1 MFSEGAG
8 KTNPKVFF
16 SVEPRKIPSH
26 RCRVSNLCC
35 EYEKMSAVRLLLVIA
50 TVLCFVVLPTKAE
63 DLVEFL
69 TGAKMRGTV
78 VEIRKDAQEFEF
90 RAALGSRTV
99 LRTYPF
105 SKVHAVTYRGR
116 RFVLTPMSED
126 SSIPSESGDD
136 AASAN
141 VKRSVAEIDRLVD
154 RVGSTM
160 PEGIDSLELDYPPSL
175 DLSWPIKAEGSWN
188 NQKNVGQFIW
198 DVINPNPSRW
208 PGGIKLV
215 YHIMATHQGQPE
227 LLKRDQHTLA
237 RMYFDFFQDYPR
249 AAYWLR
255 RSGVEKGQGP
265 AVMLAECYWRL
276 GNQRM
281 ALPYL
286 VSRSYNAGAAARA
299 IKLYGNMGMYAD
311 ALEMTERVA
320 NSTASYEGLIAA
332 GDAMRQSG
340 RYDKA
345 IDFYN
350 RVLSD
355 ENFRNKDY
363 EKRFKARARESIAAI
378 ELYEK
383 TDLTSIADGTYTSDS
398 TGYNGPLEVA
408 VKVASGQIESVKV
421 TRHREKQFYSALTDT
436 ENSILRLQTIR
447 GVDGTSGATITSR
460 AIVNAAAKALASGSK

>member
-1 MFSEGAG
+1 MLRRNWIHHG
-8 KTNPKVFF
+8 KRFLRRVANVPT
-16 SVEPRKIPSH
+16 H
-26 RCRVSNLCC
+26 RCRLSNLCC
-35 EYEKMSAVRLLLVIA
+35 EYEKMSAFRSCLVTASI
-50 TVLCFVVLPTKAE
+50 LCFGLLSAGAE

-78 VEIRKDAQEFEF
+78 VEIRKDAKEFEF
-90 RAALGSRTV
+90 EAVLGSRTV

-126 SSIPSESGDD
+126 SSTRSESAQGVG
-136 AASAN
+136 SGN

-154 RVGSTM
+154 RIGSTM
-160 PEGIDSLELDYPPSL
+160 PEGIESLELDHPPSL

-227 LLKRDQHTLA
+227 LLKRDQRTLA

-286 VSRSYNAGAAARA
+286 MSRTYNAGAAARA
-299 IKLYGNMGMYAD
+299 L
-311 ALEMTERVA
+311 
-320 NSTASYEGLIAA
+320 
-332 GDAMRQSG
+332 
-340 RYDKA
+340 
-345 IDFYN
+345 
-350 RVLSD
+350 
-355 ENFRNKDY
+355 
-363 EKRFKARARESIAAI
+363 
-378 ELYEK
+378 
-383 TDLTSIADGTYTSDS
+383 
-398 TGYNGPLEVA
+398 
-408 VKVASGQIESVKV
+408 
-421 TRHREKQFYSALTDT
+421 
-436 ENSILRLQTIR
+436 
-447 GVDGTSGATITSR
+447 
-460 AIVNAAAKALASGSK
+460 